1 MRSYVH
7 MEFCLR
13 ILGEFGIVY
22 KGIWTH
28 QNATTEEMVSDVVAL
43 KSIKSMYV
51 CVYVCLCIYT
61 YVHIYIHITVL
72 LLIDGIKPIP
82 VLRYDDYLQ
91 YQIPFGLLIKFL
103 VA

>member
-1 MRSYVH
+1 
-7 MEFCLR
+7 
-13 ILGEFGIVY
+13 
-22 KGIWTH
+22 
-28 QNATTEEMVSDVVAL
+28 
-43 KSIKSMYV
+43 MYL
-51 CVYVCLCIYT
+51 CVYVYICTYIRIY
-61 YVHIYIHITVL
+61 VHITVL

>member
-1 MRSYVH
+1 

-28 QNATTEEMVSDVVAL
+28 QNATTEEKVSDVVAL

-51 CVYVCLCIYT
+51 CIYVCMYT
-61 YVHIYIHITVL
+61 YVRIYVYTYI
-72 LLIDGIKPIP
+72 
-82 VLRYDDYLQ
+82 
-91 YQIPFGLLIKFL
+91 
-103 VA
+103 